1 MNDNAKYKNV
11 KKPASLQR
19 DDGENIINSISDLV
33 TIHDRDFNIIY
44 ANEAAKRVLRL
55 PSLNKKRLKCYR
67 YYHGGDCPPEECP
80 SCSCIKT
87 GKPVVVERFEPHLN
101 IFVEIHAL
109 PQFDINQNQ
118 TGIIHIFR
126 DITKH
131 KLLEEELDKH
141 RTELMKLVEERT
153 AELSLSNEFLRQEI
167 LDRKLTEHALKI
179 SERKY
184 RSLYNNAPDMYHSL
198 NRDKIIID
206 CNETEAR
213 MLGYNKEE
221 IIGRPLA
228 DFFTEGSNELIEKDF
243 SKLKK
248 EKILTNIER
257 TFVKKDGSTFPAI
270 VNVYA
275 EFDSE
280 GEIYEI
286 RAIARDIS
294 DIKKLQDREI
304 KLLKELKTIFEN
316 FPVGILCLDKDF
328 KIIRMNKYFSDFAGI
343 TAIDAAGRLCYE
355 TIGEYVNDSSKK
367 GPEKICS
374 FCKKDICFST
384 KKTTVIERPF
394 NDKFIRVTTI
404 PEIDINGEITTFM
417 EVVEDITDRKL
428 AETEAI
434 RVEHL
439 ASLGELA
446 AGVAHEINN
455 PINGIINY
463 AQILA
468 NRNQPE
474 SKEYEISNRIIK
486 EGNRIATIVNNLLSF
501 ARGNMEEMRPVHI
514 NEIMSD
520 SLALTGMQLKK
531 ESIKLQIDI
540 PADLPEITAIHGHIE
555 QVFLNIISNARYALN
570 EKYPGIHEDKI
581 LRITGEKIEVEDL
594 PFIRITFFDHGTGIS
609 PENMHKVMNP
619 FFSSK
624 PANMGTGLGLSIS
637 HAIVSNHGGKLMIKS
652 VKGEFTMIS
661 IELPVSRENSP
672 QITQ

>member
-1 MNDNAKYKNV
+1 MNDIAKHKKV
-11 KKPASLQR
+11 KTPASLQKH
-19 DDGENIINSISDLV
+19 DGESIINSISDLV

-44 ANEAAKRVLRL
+44 ANEAAKRVLGL
-55 PSLNKKRLKCYR
+55 PSLKNKKLKCYT
-67 YYHGGDCPPEECP
+67 YYHGGDRPPAECP

-109 PQFDINQNQ
+109 PQFDANNNQI
-118 TGIIHIFR
+118 GIIHVFR

-131 KLLEEELDKH
+131 KQLEEELDEH
-141 RTELMKLVEERT
+141 RAELMKLVEERT

-167 LDRKLTEHALKI
+167 MDRKLTEHALKI

-198 NRDKIIID
+198 NKDKIIID

-213 MLGYNKEE
+213 MLGYKKEE

-228 DFFTEGSNELIEKDF
+228 DFFTDGSNELIEKDF
-243 SKLKK
+243 PKLEK
-248 EKILTNIER
+248 EKILRNIER
-257 TFVKKDGSTFPAI
+257 TFVRKDGTTFPAI

-294 DIKKLQDREI
+294 DIKKLQDREL

-316 FPVGILCLDKDF
+316 FPLGIIYLDKDF
-328 KIIRMNKYFSDFAGI
+328 RIIRMNKYFSDFTGI
-343 TAIDAAGRLCYE
+343 SATDLAGRLCYE
-355 TIGEYVNDSSKK
+355 TIGEYVDDPAKK
-367 GPEKICS
+367 GHEKICS
-374 FCKKDICFST
+374 FCKKDICFKS
-384 KKTTVIERPF
+384 KKTTIIERPF

-404 PEIDINGEITTFM
+404 PELDVNGEIATFM
-417 EVVEDITDRKL
+417 EVIEDITDRKL

-434 RVEHL
+434 RAGHL

-468 NRNQPE
+468 NMNQPDG
-474 SKEYEISNRIIK
+474 KEYEISNRIIK
-486 EGNRIATIVNNLLSF
+486 EGNRIAAIVSNLLAF
-501 ARGNMEEMRPVHI
+501 ARGNKEEMRRLHI

-520 SLALTGMQLKK
+520 SLALTGMQLTKD
-531 ESIKLQIDI
+531 SIRLQIDI
-540 PADLPEITAIHGHIE
+540 PADLPEITVIPGHIE

-570 EKYPGIHEDKI
+570 EKYPGAHESKI
-581 LRITGEKIEVEDL
+581 LRITGENVTVDDL
-594 PFIRITFFDHGTGIS
+594 PFISITFFDQGTGIS
-609 PENMHKVMNP
+609 PENMNKVMNP

-624 PANMGTGLGLSIS
+624 PANVGTGLGLSIS
-637 HAIVSNHGGKLMIKS
+637 HAIVANHGGKLMIKS
-652 VKGEFTMIS
+652 VMGEFTMII
-661 IELPVSRENSP
+661 IELPVNGKGNS
-672 QITQ
+672 

>member
-1 MNDNAKYKNV
+1 MNDNAKHKKVN
-11 KKPASLQR
+11 KPASLQEI
-19 DDGENIINSISDLV
+19 DGESIINSISDLV
-33 TIHDRDFNIIY
+33 TIHDLDFNIIY
-44 ANEAAKRVLRL
+44 ANETAKRVLGL
-55 PSLNKKRLKCYR
+55 PSLNKTKLKCYT

-87 GKPVVVERFEPHLN
+87 GKPIVVERFEPHLN

-109 PQFDINQNQ
+109 PQFDINRNQ

-131 KLLEEELDKH
+131 KLLEKELDKH

-198 NRDKIIID
+198 NKDKIIID

-213 MLGYNKEE
+213 MLGYKKEE
-221 IIGRPLA
+221 IIGRHLA
-228 DFFTEGSNELIEKDF
+228 DFFTEGADVLIEKDS

-248 EKILTNIER
+248 EKILSNIER
-257 TFVKKDGSTFPAI
+257 TFVRKDGSTFPAI

-280 GEIYEI
+280 GEIFEI

-294 DIKKLQDREI
+294 DIKKLRDRELE
-304 KLLKELKTIFEN
+304 LLKELKTIFEN
-316 FPVGILCLDKDF
+316 FPVGILYLDKDYR
-328 KIIRMNKYFSDFAGI
+328 IIRMNKYFSDFAGI
-343 TAIDAAGRLCYE
+343 KANDVAGRLCYE
-355 TIGEYVNDSSKK
+355 TIGEYVNDSSRK
-367 GPEKICS
+367 GHEKICS

-404 PEIDINGEITTFM
+404 PEIDMDGRITSFM
-417 EVVEDITDRKL
+417 EVIEDITDRKI

-468 NRNQPE
+468 NKNQPE
-474 SKEYEISNRIIK
+474 SKEHEISNRIIK
-486 EGNRIATIVNNLLSF
+486 EGNRIAAIVSSLLSF
-501 ARGNMEEMRPVHI
+501 ARSNMEEMRPVHI

-520 SLALTGMQLKK
+520 SLALTGMQLAKD
-531 ESIKLQIDI
+531 SIKLQIDI
-540 PADLPEITAIHGHIE
+540 PADLQEITAIHGHIE

-570 EKYPGIHEDKI
+570 EKYSRGHEGKL
-581 LRITGEKIEVEDL
+581 LRITGEKVTVDDL
-594 PFIRITFFDHGTGIS
+594 PFIRITFFDQGTGIA
-609 PENMHKVMNP
+609 PENINKVINP
-619 FFSSK
+619 FFSTK
-624 PANMGTGLGLSIS
+624 PANIGTGLGLSIS
-637 HAIVSNHGGKLMIKS
+637 HAIVSNHGGRLMIKS
-652 VKGEFTMIS
+652 VKGKFTMII
-661 IELPVSRENSP
+661 IELPVNGKGGSRV
-672 QITQ
+672 TQ

>member
-1 MNDNAKYKNV
+1 MNDDAKHKKV
-11 KKPASLQR
+11 KKPASLQK
-19 DDGENIINSISDLV
+19 DDGESIINSISDLV

-44 ANEAAKRVLRL
+44 ANEAAKRVLGL
-55 PSLNKKRLKCYR
+55 PSLNKKKLKCYT
-67 YYHGGDCPPEECP
+67 YYHGGDRPPEECP

-87 GKPVVVERFEPHLN
+87 GRPVIVERFEPHLN

-109 PQFDINQNQ
+109 PQFDINRNQ

-131 KLLEEELDKH
+131 KQLEEELDKH

-153 AELSLSNEFLRQEI
+153 VELSLSNEFLRQEI

-179 SERKY
+179 SEYKY

-213 MLGYNKEE
+213 MLGYEKEE
-221 IIGRPLA
+221 IIGRALA
-228 DFFTEGSNELIEKDF
+228 DFFAEGSNELIEKDF
-243 SKLKK
+243 HKLKK
-248 EKILTNIER
+248 EKRLRNIER
-257 TFVKKDGSTFPAI
+257 TFVRKDGSTFPAI

-294 DIKKLQDREI
+294 DIKKLQDRELR
-304 KLLKELKTIFEN
+304 LLKELKTIFEN
-316 FPVGILCLDKDF
+316 FPVGIVYLDKDC
-328 KIIRMNKYFSDFAGI
+328 KIIRLNKYFSDFAGI
-343 TAIDAAGRLCYE
+343 RAIDVTGRLCYE
-355 TIGEYVNDSSKK
+355 TYGEYVNDPSKK
-367 GPEKICS
+367 GLEKICS
-374 FCKKDICFST
+374 FCKKDICFNT
-384 KKTTVIERPF
+384 KRTTVIERPF

-404 PEIDINGEITTFM
+404 PELDVKGEIMSFM
-417 EVVEDITDRKL
+417 EVVEDITDRKV

-468 NRNQPE
+468 NMNQPQ
-474 SKEYEISNRIIK
+474 SKEYEISNRIMK
-486 EGNRIATIVNNLLSF
+486 EGNRIAAIVSNLLSF
-501 ARGNMEEMRPVHI
+501 ARGNKEEMRPVHI
-514 NEIMSD
+514 SEIMSD
-520 SLALTGMQLKK
+520 SLALIGMQLTKDG
-531 ESIKLQIDI
+531 INLQIDV
-540 PADLPEITAIHGHIE
+540 PADLPDITAIHGHIE

-570 EKYPGIHEDKI
+570 EKYIGMHEGKV
-581 LRITGEKIEVEDL
+581 LRIIGEKVTVDDV
-594 PFIRITFFDHGTGIS
+594 PFIRITFFDQGTGIA
-609 PENMHKVMNP
+609 PENINKVINP
-619 FFSSK
+619 FFSTK
-624 PANMGTGLGLSIS
+624 PANIGTGLGLSIS
-637 HAIVSNHGGKLMIKS
+637 HAIVSHHGGKLMIKS
-652 VKGEFTMIS
+652 VKGEFTMII
-661 IELPVSRENSP
+661 IELPVNGRGDS
-672 QITQ
+672 I

>member
-1 MNDNAKYKNV
+1 MNDNAKHKKV
-11 KKPASLQR
+11 KKPASLQK
-19 DDGENIINSISDLV
+19 DDGESIVNSISDLI

-55 PSLNKKRLKCYR
+55 PSLNKKKLKCFT
-67 YYHGGDCPPEECP
+67 YYHGIDCPPEECP
-80 SCSCIKT
+80 SCSCMKT

-109 PQFDINQNQ
+109 PQFDIDHNQ

-141 RTELMKLVEERT
+141 RTELMRLVEERT

-184 RSLYNNAPDMYHSL
+184 RNLYNNAPDMYHSL
-198 NRDKIIID
+198 NKDKVIID

-213 MLGYNKEE
+213 MLGYKKEE

-243 SKLKK
+243 SKLKR
-248 EKILTNIER
+248 EKILSNIER
-257 TFVKKDGSTFPAI
+257 TFVRKDGSTFPAI

-275 EFDSE
+275 EFDDE

-304 KLLKELKTIFEN
+304 ELLKELKTIFEN
-316 FPVGILCLDKDF
+316 FPVGILYLDKDF

-343 TAIDAAGRLCYE
+343 EAIDAVGRLCYE
-355 TIGEYVNDSSKK
+355 TIGEYVNDSSKR
-367 GPEKICS
+367 GHEKICS
-374 FCKKDICFST
+374 FCKKDICFIT

-404 PEIDINGEITTFM
+404 PEIDVDGEITSFM
-417 EVVEDITDRKL
+417 EVIEDITDRKI

-434 RVEHL
+434 RVDHL

-463 AQILA
+463 AQILS
-468 NRNQPE
+468 NRNRPELRQPTDDQA
-474 SKEYEISNRIIK
+474 IK
-486 EGNRIATIVNNLLSF
+486 
-501 ARGNMEEMRPVHI
+501 
-514 NEIMSD
+514 
-520 SLALTGMQLKK
+520 
-531 ESIKLQIDI
+531 
-540 PADLPEITAIHGHIE
+540 
-555 QVFLNIISNARYALN
+555 
-570 EKYPGIHEDKI
+570 
-581 LRITGEKIEVEDL
+581 
-594 PFIRITFFDHGTGIS
+594 
-609 PENMHKVMNP
+609 
-619 FFSSK
+619 
-624 PANMGTGLGLSIS
+624 
-637 HAIVSNHGGKLMIKS
+637 
-652 VKGEFTMIS
+652 
-661 IELPVSRENSP
+661 
-672 QITQ
+672 

>member
-1 MNDNAKYKNV
+1 MINNAKHKKV
-11 KKPASLQR
+11 KKPASLQK
-19 DDGENIINSISDLV
+19 DDGESIINSISDLI
-33 TIHDRDFNIIY
+33 TIHDRDYNILY

-55 PSLNKKRLKCYR
+55 PSLNKKKLKCYT

-80 SCSCIKT
+80 SCNCIKT
-87 GKPVVVERFEPHLN
+87 GEPVVVERFEPHLN

-109 PQFDINQNQ
+109 PQFDIDNNQ

-131 KLLEEELDKH
+131 KQLEEELDKH

-153 AELSLSNEFLRQEI
+153 VELSLSNEFLRQEI

-198 NRDKIIID
+198 NKDKVIID
-206 CNETEAR
+206 CNETETR
-213 MLGYNKEE
+213 MLGYKKEE

-228 DFFTEGSNELIEKDF
+228 DFFTEGSNVLIEKDF

-248 EKILTNIER
+248 EKILSNIER
-257 TFVKKDGSTFPAI
+257 TFVRKDGSTFPAI

-286 RAIARDIS
+286 RAISRDIS
-294 DIKKLQDREI
+294 DIKKLQDREM

-316 FPVGILCLDKDF
+316 FPVGILYLDKDF

-343 TAIDAAGRLCYE
+343 EAIDAAGRLCYE

-367 GPEKICS
+367 GHEKICS
-374 FCKKDICFST
+374 FCKKEICFNT

-404 PEIDINGEITTFM
+404 PEFDVNGEITSFM

-468 NRNQPE
+468 NTNQTE

-486 EGNRIATIVNNLLSF
+486 EGNRIAAIVSSLLSF

-514 NEIMSD
+514 NEVMSD
-520 SLALTGMQLKK
+520 ALALTGMQLTKD
-531 ESIKLQIDI
+531 SIKLQIDI

-570 EKYPGIHEDKI
+570 EKYPGIHEGKI
-581 LRITGEKIEVEDL
+581 LRITGEKVTVEDM
-594 PFIRITFFDHGTGIS
+594 PFIRITFFDQGTGIS
-609 PENMHKVMNP
+609 PENVNKVINP

-624 PANMGTGLGLSIS
+624 PANVGTGLGLSIS
-637 HAIVSNHGGKLMIKS
+637 HAIVTNHGGTLMIKS
-652 VKGEFTMIS
+652 VKGEFTVII
-661 IELPVSRENSP
+661 IELPVNGKA
-672 QITQ
+672 TLG